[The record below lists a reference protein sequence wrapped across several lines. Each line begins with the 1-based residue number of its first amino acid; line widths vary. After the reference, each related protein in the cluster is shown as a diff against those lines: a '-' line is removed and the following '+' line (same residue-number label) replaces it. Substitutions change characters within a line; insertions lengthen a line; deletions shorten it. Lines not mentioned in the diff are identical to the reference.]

1 MATSVEV
8 DKIILAMLDKRMDL
22 ELKFLQNMEQ

>member
-22 ELKFLQNMEQ
+22 ELKFLQKMEQ

>member
-8 DKIILAMLDKRMDL
+8 DKIILATLDKRMDL
-22 ELKFLQNMEQ
+22 DLKFLQNMEQ